1 MRMRPHPHT
10 ISLSLLPFVV
20 LLLNIKRPAIFER
33 DLYTARHL
41 GGEAFTR
48 QREHFLTPHRGKA
61 ELIGWGTE
69 VGSLP
74 ARRVLTHG
82 EVSVWGHGP

>member
-1 MRMRPHPHT
+1 MPSGQSVIYPAYNIVAHELIVTGFGFAVKT
-10 ISLSLLPFVV
+10 I
-20 LLLNIKRPAIFER
+20 I
-33 DLYTARHL
+33 
-41 GGEAFTR
+41 R